1 MKGPLNP
8 PLEVGD
14 RIICYHME
22 GETSVTPGTKGV
34 VTSINSDPFE
44 PLAADEKIISVDWDN
59 GSHLAL
65 ISSTDAWKK
74 IIQKGENQSS
84 LP

>member
-14 RIICYHME
+14 RVICYHME
-22 GETSVTPGTKGV
+22 GETTVTPGTKGV
-34 VTSINSDPFE
+34 VTAISRDPFE
-44 PLAADEKIISVDWDN
+44 SVDADEKIISVDWDN

-74 IIQKGENQSS
+74 IA
-84 LP
+84 

>member
-14 RIICYHME
+14 RVICYHME
-22 GETSVTPGTKGV
+22 GETSVSPGTKGV
-34 VTSINSDPFE
+34 VTSITVDPFE
-44 PLAADEKIISVDWDN
+44 PLTDDEKIISVDWDN

-65 ISSTDAWKK
+65 ITSTDAWKK
-74 IIQKGENQSS
+74 IV
-84 LP
+84 

>member
-14 RIICYHME
+14 RVICYHME
-22 GETSVTPGTKGV
+22 GEPSFTLGTKGV
-34 VTSINSDPFE
+34 VTAINSGPFE